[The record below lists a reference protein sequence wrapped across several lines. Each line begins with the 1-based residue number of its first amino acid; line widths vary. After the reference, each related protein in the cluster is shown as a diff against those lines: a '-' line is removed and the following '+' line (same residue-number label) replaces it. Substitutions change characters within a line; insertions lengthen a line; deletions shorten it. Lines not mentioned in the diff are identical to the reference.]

1 MMLQIEMVSHQSLI
15 MELQKSLSAVVEVE
29 VKEVETH
36 LQEVEVVIHQL
47 LLAAAHLARVMLV
60 AVVPALTRQVEL

>member
-15 MELQKSLSAVVEVE
+15 MELQKSLSAAVAAEA
-29 VKEVETH
+29 KEVRTH
-36 LQEVEVVIHQL
+36 LQVVEVVILQS